1 MPREPQTFESFDAT
15 SPVDLSSCAREPI
28 HIPGLI
34 QPYGLL
40 LVLDNAGLVI
50 RQASANSLALVNIP
64 PLDLVDRPLKEFLGT
79 VQNAHVRTILGG
91 DVLLRANPLKLRL
104 PDRPDG
110 RLFNV
115 LVHEVGGE
123 VVFEA
128 EPIHED
134 DDGNLQGIYHG
145 VRLATARLGATESE
159 ETLCQLAADEVR
171 RIIGY
176 DRVMVYRFDPDWNG
190 MVVAESRADQLASSY
205 LGLHFPA
212 SDIPAQAR
220 RLYGI
225 NRLRAI
231 PDIGYTPAG
240 LIAGSGAVSGRP
252 LDMSHSVLR
261 SVSPIH
267 LEYLRNMGVG
277 ATLTISLMKS
287 RELWGLI
294 ACHHYQP
301 RYICP
306 ERRLACAFL
315 GQIIESQLNL
325 REEGVERAYRLQTSA
340 IQVRFLEL
348 LARTSSL
355 KGLAAEPDSL
365 LEFVDAQGVAI
376 VEGMKCTL
384 LGQTPDESE
393 IPELIAFM
401 AGSRDTGI
409 FVTDSLAAAYP
420 PAEKFKHVASGLLG
434 VEISRER
441 GDYLLWFRPEQVRNV
456 NWAGNPDK
464 PAILENGT
472 TRLHPRKSF
481 DLWMTVVARR
491 STPWKPCEVA
501 AVIELGLSLRGVRA
515 GEEERARELQHHEKQ
530 LRASRDKAEAANV
543 AKSEFLANMSHEIRT
558 PLNGIIGMTELTLE
572 SDLTR
577 EQRENLGMIKTSA
590 NMLLQVIN
598 DILDFSKIEAGKL
611 ELDSTSFSLRAS
623 LGATVKALG
632 LRAQEK
638 GLELICHIDKQVP
651 DGLVGD
657 ALRLRQ
663 IVTNLVGN
671 AIKFTERGEVVTRV
685 EVESERA
692 ETVRLH
698 FSVRDTGIGIPAG
711 KQQAIFGAFT
721 QADSSTTRRYGGSGL
736 GLAISSQLAGLM
748 GGRVWVESEV
758 GKGSTFHFTVDLK
771 KDSTPAPNRLS
782 GRVDLERLPVLIV
795 DDNATNRAMLH
806 EVLTNWRM
814 RPIAAS
820 DGAAALAAL
829 KGALADGDPF
839 PLVLLDACMPELDGF
854 AIAGQIKGDSQ
865 LAGATI
871 MMLSSADQSGDAS
884 RCRALGVACYL
895 RKPIAQSELLDAI
908 LTAMGAEPF
917 EEPESAHGSTSSP
930 QAGSTGAAGPAI
942 EPGRGLPSLR
952 ILLAEDNEV
961 NQRLAVKILQ
971 KRGHAVIVAG
981 DGRQALAVLE
991 SQTIDIVLM
1000 DVQMPEMDGF
1010 AATAAIRQREKA
1022 SGTHLPIVALT
1033 AHAMKGDRER
1043 CLSAGMDAYV
1053 SKPLRAEE
1061 LIKVISGLVP
1071 IAIAPQPLA
1080 APAIALRPTP
1090 AVSLSNP
1097 PAVLDPAGIL
1107 DRVEGDRKLLEEM
1120 IDLFLRQTQKLLPAI
1135 RSAGERGDGQALE
1148 RAAHK
1153 LKSSLGNF
1161 GDHRASDAAQRL
1173 EILGR
1178 DGQFALAEKAI
1189 AELEQEVARLHAA
1202 LNAFK
1207 EKGAT
1212 CAS

>member
-1 MPREPQTFESFDAT
+1 MPHEFQTGVGFDGARA
-15 SPVDLSSCAREPI
+15 VDLSNCAREPI

-34 QPYGLL
+34 QPHGLL

-50 RQASANSLALVNIP
+50 RQASANSLALLNIAP
-64 PLDLVDRPLKEFLGT
+64 VDLVDRSLEEFLGT
-79 VQNAHVRTILGG
+79 IQSAQVRSILKG
-91 DVLLRANPLKLRL
+91 DALLRANPLKLRL

-110 RLFNV
+110 REFNA

-128 EPIHED
+128 EPIQD
-134 DDGNLQGIYHG
+134 DDGNLQSIYHD
-145 VRLATARLGATESE
+145 VRLATARLQATDSE
-159 ETLCQLAADEVR
+159 ETLCRMAADEVR
-171 RIIGY
+171 RMIGY

-212 SDIPAQAR
+212 SDIPDQAR

-225 NRLRAI
+225 NRLRSI
-231 PDIGYTPAG
+231 PDIGYAPAG
-240 LIAGSGAVSGRP
+240 LIGGRGAIPDRP
-252 LDMSHSVLR
+252 LDMSHCVLR
-261 SVSPIH
+261 SVSPVH

-277 ATLTISLMKS
+277 ATLTVSLLKDGT
-287 RELWGLI
+287 LWGLV

-301 RYICP
+301 RHVCP

-315 GQIIESQLNL
+315 GQIIDSQHKM

-348 LARTSSL
+348 LARASSL
-355 KGLAAEPDSL
+355 NGLAKDPNSL

-376 VEGMKCTL
+376 VEGMRYIL

-393 IPELIAFM
+393 IPGLIALM

-409 FVTDSLAAAYP
+409 FFTDSLAAAYP
-420 PAEKFKHVASGLLG
+420 PAEKFKGVASGMLG

-481 DLWMTVVARR
+481 DLWITVVERH
-491 STPWKPCEVA
+491 STRWKPCEVA
-501 AVIELGLSLRGVRA
+501 AVTELGVSLRGVRA

-558 PLNGIIGMTELTLE
+558 PLNGIIGLTELTLG

-611 ELDSTSFSLRAS
+611 ELDPTSFSLRAS
-623 LGATVKALG
+623 LGATLKALG

-638 GLELICHIDKQVP
+638 GLELVCHIDKQVP
-651 DGLVGD
+651 DALVGD

-663 IVTNLVGN
+663 VVTNLVGN

-685 EVESERA
+685 QVESERA
-692 ETVRLH
+692 ETIRLH
-698 FSVRDTGIGIPAG
+698 FSVRDTGIGIPPG

-736 GLAISSQLAGLM
+736 GLAISSQLASLM

-758 GKGSTFHFTVDLK
+758 GKGSTFHFTLLLE
-771 KDSTPAPNRLS
+771 KDSGHAPKRL
-782 GRVDLERLPVLIV
+782 GRVDLERLAVLIV
-795 DDNATNRAMLH
+795 DDNAANRAMLE
-806 EVLTNWRM
+806 EVFTSWRM
-814 RPIAAS
+814 RPVAVS
-820 DGAAALAAL
+820 DGAAAVAAL
-829 KGALADGDPF
+829 KAALASGDPF
-839 PLVLLDACMPELDGF
+839 PLVLLDACMPEPDGF
-854 AIAGQIKGDSQ
+854 AIAGQIKSHPR
-865 LAGATI
+865 LARATI
-871 MMLSSADQSGDAS
+871 MMLSSTDQSGDAS
-884 RCRALGVACYL
+884 RCRELGVASYL
-895 RKPIAQSELLDAI
+895 RKPISQSELFDAI

-917 EEPESAHGSTSSP
+917 EEPESPGVW
-930 QAGSTGAAGPAI
+930 TGLAEAASD
-942 EPGRGLPSLR
+942 PGWGRPSLR
-952 ILLAEDNEV
+952 VLLAEDNEI
-961 NQRLAVKILQ
+961 NQRLAVKTLQ
-971 KRGHAVIVAG
+971 RRGHTVVVAG
-981 DGRQALAVLE
+981 DGRQAVAALE
-991 SQTIDIVLM
+991 SQTFDVVLM

-1010 AATAAIRQREKA
+1010 AATAAIREREKA
-1022 SGTHLPIVALT
+1022 SGAHLPIVALT

-1043 CLSAGMDAYV
+1043 CLAAGMDAYV
-1053 SKPLRAEE
+1053 SKPLQTEE
-1061 LIKVISGLVP
+1061 LFKVISRLVP
-1071 IAIAPQPLA
+1071 IADAPEPPAVA
-1080 APAIALRPTP
+1080 ADEARPTP
-1090 AVSLSNP
+1090 A
-1097 PAVLDPAGIL
+1097 AFDPARAL
-1107 DRVEGDRKLLEEM
+1107 ERMEGDRKLLEEM
-1120 IDLFLRQTQKLLPAI
+1120 IDLFFAQEQQLLHAI
-1135 RSAGERGDGQALE
+1135 RSASERRDGAALE

-1153 LKSSLGNF
+1153 LKSSLGHF
-1161 GDHRASDAAQRL
+1161 GDRLGSDAAERL

-1178 DGQFALAEKAI
+1178 DGEFSLAEKAI
-1189 AELEQEVARLHAA
+1189 AELEHEVARVHAA
-1202 LNAFK
+1202 LK
-1207 EKGAT
+1207 TIKVEGSR